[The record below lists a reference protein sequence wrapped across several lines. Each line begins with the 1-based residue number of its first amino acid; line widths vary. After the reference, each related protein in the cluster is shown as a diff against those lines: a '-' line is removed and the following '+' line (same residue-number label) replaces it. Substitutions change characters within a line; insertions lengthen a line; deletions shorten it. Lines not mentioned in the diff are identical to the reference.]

1 MDGGAGQ
8 ARGRRGRSGNGV
20 RRRAA
25 LVALVVAYSSAMGS
39 VGCVPPGGS
48 CAETPPGLRAAA
60 SGSDIEIGTAYRK
73 AYADADN
80 CYRPV
85 AVREFNSLTPEI
97 ATFPNRILAAPGR
110 YDFTEAD
117 AICDLAED
125 HDMACQGHSLLWDP
139 IDHPEWR
146 IVPDWVRNQTP
157 AQRRTTMVDYV
168 TATVTHFRGRVDAY
182 TLVNEAFDGQGN
194 LTGGLWSTTGD
205 DSWIF
210 DAFRAARRA
219 DPEAE
224 LFYNDWGGE
233 DVNAKSDAI
242 LALAQRL
249 RAETVPVA
257 VDGVMRDLPLIDGIG
272 MQMHVGVGPGQAPS
286 PASVAQNMDRMAAAG
301 LEVRITELDV
311 RVPVSPEGVATTA
324 DLDRQA
330 TLYRQYVDLCVDA
343 PNCDHVTL
351 WGFTDAHS
359 WITENA
365 GSFPGQGAAHPYDSA
380 YRPKRAHSALAE
392 ALAAP

>member
-1 MDGGAGQ
+1 MDGGARQ
-8 ARGRRGRSGNGV
+8 AQGRWARSGNGI
-20 RRRAA
+20 RRRASI
-25 LVALVVAYSSAMGS
+25 VALVVACSSVMGL
-39 VGCVPPGGS
+39 VGCVPPKGS

-60 SGSDIEIGTAYRK
+60 AAGGIEIGTASRK
-73 AYADADN
+73 AYADADS

-85 AVREFNSLTPEI
+85 SVREFTSLTPEI

-117 AICDLAED
+117 AICALAED

-157 AQRRTTMVDYV
+157 AQRRATMVDYV

-182 TLVNEAFDGQGN
+182 TLVNEAFDGQGH
-194 LTGGLWSTTGD
+194 LTGGLWNTTGD
-205 DSWIF
+205 DTWIF

-219 DPEAE
+219 DPETE
-224 LFYNDWGGE
+224 LFYNDWGAE
-233 DVNAKSDAI
+233 DVNAKSDGI
-242 LALAQRL
+242 LDLAERL
-249 RAETVPVA
+249 RAATVSVP
-257 VDGVMRDLPLIDGIG
+257 VDGVVQELPLIDGIG

-286 PASVAQNMDRMAAAG
+286 PASVAQNMDRLADAG
-301 LEVRITELDV
+301 LDVRITELDV
-311 RVPVSPEGVATTA
+311 RVPTNPDGVATTA
-324 DLDRQA
+324 DLARQA
-330 TLYRQYVDLCVDA
+330 TLYRQYVDLCIDA

-380 YRPKRAHSALAE
+380 YRPKPAYTALRD
-392 ALAAP
+392 ALSSP